1 MPTADEPTCRE
12 PGARPRPCTGDDRH
26 RAQPLPAGRAP
37 TYPPPVTL
45 AELSDE
51 LGIDPGD
58 LTVMV
63 TALGEHAVDELPD
76 LLLADLLDVFDAKTR
91 LRNWR
96 GVWTAVE
103 PRPTRA

>member
-1 MPTADEPTCRE
+1 
-12 PGARPRPCTGDDRH
+12 
-26 RAQPLPAGRAP
+26 
-37 TYPPPVTL
+37 VTL

-51 LGIDPGD
+51 LGIDRGD

-91 LRNWR
+91 LRD
-96 GVWTAVE
+96 
-103 PRPTRA
+103 